1 MHPLEVGE
9 GSREASSAGIENR
22 NGHFVDCLGL
32 PDSEPD
38 KLLWNWSYEEALR
51 LFGGH

>member
-9 GSREASSAGIENR
+9 GREASSAGIENR
-22 NGHFVDCLGL
+22 NGHFEQCINLA
-32 PDSEPD
+32 EPANYCRTGAT
-38 KLLWNWSYEEALR
+38 KRPLR